1 MLIIFSL
8 TAIRDDGEGNFR
20 GGQPDCRNLRIPGI
34 TLFTSPL
41 LFDVANQYAVDAFG
55 REPYAWSSIP
65 AFASSNMF
73 VSASGQFLK

>member
-34 TLFTSPL
+34 ILFTSPL

-55 REPYAWSSIP
+55 REPLRMVINP
-65 AFASSNMF
+65 GFR
-73 VSASGQFLK
+73 QF